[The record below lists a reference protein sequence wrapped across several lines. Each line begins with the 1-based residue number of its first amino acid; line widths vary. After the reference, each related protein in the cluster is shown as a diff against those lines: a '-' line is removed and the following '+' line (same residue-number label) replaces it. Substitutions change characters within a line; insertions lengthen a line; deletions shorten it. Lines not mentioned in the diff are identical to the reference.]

1 MIGALGHAA
10 AMRMFLLLL
19 AVVPAFAAA
28 PDPASVAILFNKA
41 IPESIKLA
49 ETYRAARNIP
59 AANLVGLDLPKVDDI
74 DRADYDSKLLGPLRQ
89 EFEQRAWWKL
99 GKNQEGL
106 TLPVENRIR
115 FLAVMRGV
123 PLRIRNRAAQAP
135 GTDLSKPFEGHN
147 EASVDSELVVFG
159 IQGLPLD
166 GPVNNAYFKN
176 EKPIGEANMPFLV
189 MVSRL
194 DGDTWQTCERMI
206 RDAIETER
214 TGLWGRA
221 YVDIAN
227 KIKQGDDW
235 LEGVAK
241 QNLAVG
247 IPTVVDRF
255 NDTFPTNYPMTDAA
269 LYYGWY
275 EWNVNGPFLNPS
287 FRFRPGA
294 VAMHLH
300 SFSAEQ
306 IRDPNRNW
314 SAALLGR
321 GAACT
326 IGNVYEPYLGAT
338 HYFDILHKRLL
349 DGSTF
354 AEAAWAA
361 IPAVSWQGVV
371 FGDPLY
377 RPYLHLSGADGE
389 KRAEDNDYR
398 ALRLASMEWGGRP
411 DEMEKQLE
419 KATERTRSGILA
431 EAIALRYRESNRT
444 AEAVMW
450 FRKAKNLYVS
460 DPDKFRQDFSVIGID
475 RSEGRRDAAITG
487 LQEARIRYGS
497 MPEAAAITA
506 WMNILSPPPPPPAD
520 PTKAPVK
527 K

>member
-1 MIGALGHAA
+1 MIGAVGHAS
-10 AMRMFLLLL
+10 AMRIFLFLLAAL
-19 AVVPAFAAA
+19 PAFSAA
-28 PDPASVAILFNKA
+28 PDPASVAILFNKS
-41 IPESIKLA
+41 IPESAKLA

-59 AANLVGLDLPKVDDI
+59 AANLIGLDLPKSDDI
-74 DRADYDSKLLGPLRQ
+74 DRAEYDAKILKPLRQ
-89 EFEQRAWWKL
+89 EFEDRAWWKL

-115 FLAVMRGV
+115 FLAIVRGV
-123 PLRIRNRAAQAP
+123 PLRIRNSAAQPPA
-135 GTDLSKPFEGHN
+135 TDLAKPFVGHN
-147 EASVDSELVVFG
+147 EASVDSELAAFG

-176 EKPIGEANMPFLV
+176 EKPIADANMPFLV
-189 MVSRL
+189 MVSRI
-194 DGDTWQTCERMI
+194 DADTWQTCERMI
-206 RDAIETER
+206 RDAVETEKA
-214 TGLWGRA
+214 GLWGRA

-227 KIKQGDDW
+227 KIPQGDQW
-235 LEGVAK
+235 LEGVVK
-241 QNLAVG
+241 QNLEVG

-255 NDTFPTNYPMTDAA
+255 NDTLPTNYPMTDAA

-275 EWNVNGPFLNPS
+275 EWSVNGPFLNPS
-287 FRFRPGA
+287 FKFKPGA

-306 IRDPNRNW
+306 IRDPNKNW
-314 SAALLGR
+314 SAALLSR
-321 GAACT
+321 GATCT
-326 IGNVYEPYLGAT
+326 IGNVYEPYLGVT

-349 DGSTF
+349 DGATF

-361 IPAVSWQGVV
+361 MPAVSWQGVV

-377 RPYLHLSGADGE
+377 RPYLHLDASGE
-389 KRAEDNDYR
+389 KRPEDNDYR
-398 ALRLASMEWGGRP
+398 ALRLASIEWGPRP

-431 EAIALRYRESNRT
+431 EAIALRFREANNT

-450 FRKAKNLYVS
+450 FRKAKNLYTS
-460 DPDKFRQDFSVIGID
+460 DQDKFRQDFSVIGVD
-475 RSEGRRDAAITG
+475 RAAGRKDAAITG
-487 LQEARIRYGS
+487 LQEARTRYGS
-497 MPEAAAITA
+497 IPESASITA